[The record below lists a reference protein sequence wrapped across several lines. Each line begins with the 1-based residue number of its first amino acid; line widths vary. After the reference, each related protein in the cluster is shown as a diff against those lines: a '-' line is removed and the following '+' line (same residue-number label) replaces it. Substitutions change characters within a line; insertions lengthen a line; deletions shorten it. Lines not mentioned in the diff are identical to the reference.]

1 MNLSYVF
8 SSFVVSDTLTSIDNV
23 ELKKYAYDVKKSSP
37 GVVRSNFY
45 GWQSGALIKPN
56 PEIQKLVNEILFRA
70 ESLKSECGLKSST
83 RTFINHLWININPK
97 SGFNRPHIHTDCVM
111 SGAYYVSVG
120 DKKGDILFKNPASNL
135 QYHLQDQFVDNYNA
149 VSSANWTVTPKE
161 GQLLLFPAWLEHY
174 VEPNLNDEDR
184 ISISFNIAVK

>member
-8 SSFVVSDTLTSIDNV
+8 SSFVVSDTLTSIDNA

-56 PEIQKLVNEILFRA
+56 PEIQKLVNEILSRA
-70 ESLKSECGLKSST
+70 ESVKTECGLKSSA

-120 DKKGDILFKNPASNL
+120 PKKGDILFKNPASNL
-135 QYHLQDQFVDNYNA
+135 QYHLQDQFVDNYNS
-149 VSSANWTVTPKE
+149 VSSANWTITPKE